1 MSKVKVSPQLLKKAA
16 SGADQAGQAIGS
28 VKMLEGTPSVAAAM
42 PGSRSGGAVV
52 RAADFGDKMAKS
64 RKTPWKPSL
73 GRSTRRAKT
82 TTPPTILRASTF
94 PVSTAVCEANDG
106 HVG

>member
-16 SGADQAGQAIGS
+16 SEADQAGQAIGS

-52 RAADFGDKMAKS
+52 RAADFGDKKAKS
-64 RKTPWKPSL
+64 MKDSL
-73 GRSTRRAKT
+73 CALTEALDKAREDYNAADHSSSVGFSSLDSR
-82 TTPPTILRASTF
+82 LR
-94 PVSTAVCEANDG
+94 G
-106 HVG
+106 K

>member
-16 SGADQAGQAIGS
+16 SEADQAGQAIGS

-64 RKTPWKPSL
+64 MKDSL
-73 GRSTRRAKT
+73 EALAGALDKAREDYNAADHSSSVDFSNLDSR
-82 TTPPTILRASTF
+82 LR
-94 PVSTAVCEANDG
+94 G
-106 HVG
+106 K